1 MKKTNSKLQ
10 YFALIC
16 NPKQK
21 EKFHSLLKEY
31 GAHGINTVSARG
43 SVTKSVLAQAFGLD
57 ATDKKLFITSLLPAD
72 RAKELIKVLHEEYK
86 FDKPNTGIAYTVP
99 VEGLLF

>member
-1 MKKTNSKLQ
+1 MQKENNTLQ

-21 EKFHSLLKEY
+21 EKFYSLLKEY
-31 GAHGINTVSARG
+31 GANAINTVSAKG

-57 ATDKKLFITSLLPAD
+57 ATDKKLFMSSLLPTEKAE
-72 RAKELIKVLHEEYK
+72 ELIKVLYEKYN
-86 FDKPNTGIAYTVP
+86 FQKPNTGIAYTIP